1 MLSPITI
8 MKIARESL
16 RNPEGGARILDDLDL
31 SEDEGNAILAGLEE
45 VLKDRSDVL
54 GTSVSVPLFGK
65 AALETILVDQMTDD
79 SMPQLKVRV
88 EAGNGSIF
96 VCPQGYSDSNSMD
109 GQGSP
114 ILVEVADG
122 KLRVVCWS
130 DINEEDPTHII
141 SMEKAR
147 EDLRIED

>member
-1 MLSPITI
+1 
-8 MKIARESL
+8 
-16 RNPEGGARILDDLDL
+16 
-31 SEDEGNAILAGLEE
+31 
-45 VLKDRSDVL
+45 
-54 GTSVSVPLFGK
+54 
-65 AALETILVDQMTDD
+65 
-79 SMPQLKVRV
+79 
-88 EAGNGSIF
+88 
-96 VCPQGYSDSNSMD
+96 MD